1 MGGGPPGAGRVH
13 YNAAMLPETLH
24 VPAAVLFL
32 VGGVLSCFLGQR
44 TFRIVLGLYGFVIG
58 VLAAGSIVGPADTTR
73 DILILLAGG
82 VGGAL
87 ALVLAYFIG
96 VALVGAAMAA
106 LVVHAIAAQ
115 LGMEPP
121 AVVVIACTIVGALAA
136 LSLQRYVIV
145 FGTAF
150 GGAWLLV
157 MGALG
162 LWHRESVTG
171 LGSAATGWQ
180 AYPLRPAPGEHW
192 VLVLW
197 VALAIAG
204 LVAQF
209 RLSTPRM
216 VRAR

>member
-1 MGGGPPGAGRVH
+1 
-13 YNAAMLPETLH
+13 MLPATLH

-44 TFRIVLGLYGFVIG
+44 TFRIVLGLYGFVVG
-58 VLAAGSIVGPADTTR
+58 VLVTGSIIGPADTTR
-73 DILILLAGG
+73 DVLILLGGG

-96 VALVGAAMAA
+96 VALLGATLAA
-106 LVVHAIAAQ
+106 LAVHAVAAQ
-115 LGMEPP
+115 FGSEPP
-121 AVVVIACTIVGALAA
+121 AMLVVACTIAGALIA
-136 LSLQRYVIV
+136 LAVQRYVIV
-145 FGTAF
+145 VGTAF

-162 LWHRESVTG
+162 LWHREAVTG
-171 LGSAATGWQ
+171 LGTAASGWQ
-180 AYPLRPAPGEHW
+180 AYPLRPAPGESW
-192 VLVLW
+192 VLVVWLL
-197 VALAIAG
+197 LAVAG

>member
-1 MGGGPPGAGRVH
+1 
-13 YNAAMLPETLH
+13 MLPATLH
-24 VPAAVLFL
+24 VPAALLFL

-44 TFRIVLGLYGFVIG
+44 TFRIVLGLYGFVVG
-58 VLAAGSIVGPADTTR
+58 VLVAGSLIGPADTTR

-96 VALVGAAMAA
+96 VALLGAAFAA
-106 LVVHAIAAQ
+106 LAVHGIAAQ
-115 LGMEPP
+115 LGVEPP
-121 AVVVIACTIVGALAA
+121 ALVVIGCTIVGALAA

-162 LWHRESVTG
+162 LWHREAVTG
-171 LGSAATGWQ
+171 LGSAASGWQ
-180 AYPLRPAPGEHW
+180 AYPLRPAPGESW
-192 VLVLW
+192 VLIVWLL
-197 VALAIAG
+197 LAVAG

-216 VRAR
+216 AR